1 MAEQKQSLYLRV
13 QEKLSNVST
22 VNSYKEL
29 CKLLDEPNYS
39 SPSQKKFQKKQLENW
54 KKCFTWRKNKDK
66 VYHKGVPKKLS
77 FPHLMMS
84 PHTINGKSQK
94 YVFK

>member
-29 CKLLDEPNYS
+29 CKLLDETDYS
-39 SPSQKKFQKKQLENW
+39 KPSQKKHKKKQLENW
-54 KKCFTWRKNKDK
+54 KKCFTWTEPNMIPKIQKFVEENKKKVETREVDK
-66 VYHKGVPKKLS
+66 DDE
-77 FPHLMMS
+77 
-84 PHTINGKSQK
+84 
-94 YVFK
+94 